1 MLRKFKVTYKSPL
14 GFYSM
19 EIEAHS
25 KYNAKKRF
33 YVQFPTYEIVKIA
46 EVTDDE

>member
-14 GFYSM
+14 GFGST
-19 EIEAHS
+19 EIEAYS

-33 YVQFPTYEIVKIA
+33 YVQFPTYEVIKIV
-46 EVTDDE
+46 EVSE